1 MQLPEEIKNKDL
13 RKIARKVVENIPVNR
28 DDAFLMLTTNDIMEL
43 AAIADH
49 IRTRYHGNTTYY
61 GVNMN
66 LNHTNIC
73 TLRCPLCAFSCDKDD
88 EKAYVLSMEEI
99 EKRVSKALAAGIDEV
114 HIVGGLH
121 PDLTL
126 EYFEEMLRK
135 IKKLKP
141 DLLIVGF
148 TAVEYDHFAKVN
160 QVSVEEVFRK
170 LMDAGVGAIPG
181 GGAEIFSPR
190 VRNVIAPKKITGKR
204 WLDIMRIA
212 HKMGLKTNATLLYNH
227 VENTEDI
234 VDHLFQIRELQSETG
249 GFKTFV
255 PLRFHGDNTR
265 IPSKRKAS
273 TGYDD
278 IRIYAAG
285 RIVLNNIP
293 HLKAL
298 WMYLGEKMAQVLQH
312 FGVDDIGGTYI
323 NEKVVHAAGAET
335 SDYGTE
341 PFLRRMI
348 EDSGMIPTRT
358 TANYPKGTDMVPEA
372 AEAK

>member
-141 DLLIVGF
+141 DLVIVGF

-160 QVSVEEVFRK
+160 QVSVEEVFR
-170 LMDAGVGAIPG
+170 
-181 GGAEIFSPR
+181 
-190 VRNVIAPKKITGKR
+190 
-204 WLDIMRIA
+204 
-212 HKMGLKTNATLLYNH
+212 
-227 VENTEDI
+227 
-234 VDHLFQIRELQSETG
+234 
-249 GFKTFV
+249 
-255 PLRFHGDNTR
+255 
-265 IPSKRKAS
+265 
-273 TGYDD
+273 
-278 IRIYAAG
+278 
-285 RIVLNNIP
+285 
-293 HLKAL
+293 
-298 WMYLGEKMAQVLQH
+298 
-312 FGVDDIGGTYI
+312 
-323 NEKVVHAAGAET
+323 
-335 SDYGTE
+335 
-341 PFLRRMI
+341 
-348 EDSGMIPTRT
+348 
-358 TANYPKGTDMVPEA
+358 
-372 AEAK
+372 